1 MIVFIRLS
9 RRPRLMYLPSYPQNE
24 KLKEYRGALQGSRE
38 NFTEKLDLLEH
49 RLLTADITK

>member
-1 MIVFIRLS
+1 
-9 RRPRLMYLPSYPQNE
+9 MYLPSYPQNE